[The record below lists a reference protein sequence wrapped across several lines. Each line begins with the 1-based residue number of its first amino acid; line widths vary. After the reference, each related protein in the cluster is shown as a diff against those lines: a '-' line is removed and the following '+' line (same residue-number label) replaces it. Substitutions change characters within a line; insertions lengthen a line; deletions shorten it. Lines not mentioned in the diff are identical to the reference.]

1 MKQATANH
9 SAAAPKPVKAPSQAR
24 EALKI
29 FIRNK
34 SAVLGTLIFLAILAI
49 TLIGPYFMEGDPFD
63 VAGIPMTKPGH
74 ENNWLGTAYL
84 GRDVWAGLVH
94 GGRATLAV
102 GFVAA
107 MLSVFIGVLFGAL
120 SGFYGGWVDEGLMR
134 SEEHTSEL

>member
-1 MKQATANH
+1 MKHATANR
-9 SAAAPKPVKAPSQAR
+9 SDAAQKPTKAPSQTR
-24 EALKI
+24 EALKNL
-29 FIRNK
+29 FRNK
-34 SAVLGTLIFLAILAI
+34 SAVPGTVIFLANLFI
-49 TLIGPYFMEGDPFD
+49 TLFGPSFMDGDPFD

-74 ENNWLGTAYL
+74 ENNWLGTDYL

-120 SGFYGGWVDEGLMR
+120 SGLDRKSVV
-134 SEEHTSEL
+134 